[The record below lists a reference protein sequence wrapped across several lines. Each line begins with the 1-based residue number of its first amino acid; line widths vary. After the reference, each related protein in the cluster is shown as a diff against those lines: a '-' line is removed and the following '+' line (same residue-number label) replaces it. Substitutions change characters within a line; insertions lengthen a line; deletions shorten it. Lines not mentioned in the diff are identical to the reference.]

1 MPLFGNDG
9 GTFMK
14 KLLVVLMTVLIT
26 LSLAGCGKNSPKATA
41 EELFE
46 AIKNTDQKVLD
57 KIYLGEADEN
67 SIISDLIEII
77 EETES
82 LGSIGELFRK
92 SFLDFKYKV
101 KDVEEDG
108 DTAIAKVEV
117 TTENWA
123 KVLPNV
129 TVLIS
134 AKALSMALD
143 GKSEKEMGKAFKEI
157 YEEQRKETDDVTFNL
172 DIKLVKDEGEWKV
185 DLSNEAGAILN
196 AVTGGLGYWY

>member
-1 MPLFGNDG
+1 
-9 GTFMK
+9 MK
-14 KLLVVLMTVLIT
+14 KLLVVFMTMLIA
-26 LSLAGCGKNSPKATA
+26 LSLAGCGKNSPKGTV

-46 AIKNTDQKVLD
+46 AIKKTDQKVLD
-57 KIYLGEADEN
+57 KIYLGEAGEN
-67 SIISDLIEII
+67 SIVSDLIEIM
-77 EETES
+77 EDTES
-82 LGSIGELFRK
+82 LGSIGESFKK

-117 TTENWA
+117 TAENWA

-134 AKALSMALD
+134 AKALSMAID
-143 GKSEKEMGKAFKEI
+143 GKSEKEMEKAFKEI